1 MSENINREKH
11 YVQKIKIG
19 EIIAEIRLD
28 KNLTQRELAE
38 RVGTRQSYLARVEK
52 GDVNFTIDTLF
63 DITEALDVSVAYIFL
78 KAFWKN
84 NIVSVNGKE
93 VEATVSKLYEDILA
107 TIVKAVR

>member
-1 MSENINREKH
+1 MSENINKEKH
-11 YVQKIKIG
+11 HVQKIKIG

-28 KNLTQRELAE
+28 KNLTQRELATMI
-38 RVGTRQSYLARVEK
+38 GMRQPNLAKIEK
-52 GDVNFTIDTLF
+52 GDVNFTIDTLL

-93 VEATVSKLYEDILA
+93 VEATISKLYEDVLA